1 MSGIG
6 AKVLSLYLAYRRPF
20 VLAAVGLFIAWIG
33 FGEIV
38 AAHDVYDGLC
48 NVSAPRT
55 QCPGMGTSG
64 LTVFGPLIKGRHAP
78 SEPAQ
83 RPSAQVGLSWCRG
96 SGIQFAIKRRKR
108 LLKISD

>member
-64 LTVFGPLIKGRHAP
+64 LGLITGLAAITVPY
-78 SEPAQ
+78 
-83 RPSAQVGLSWCRG
+83 
-96 SGIQFAIKRRKR
+96 AIARFLDR
-108 LLKISD
+108 L